1 MVNNIR
7 VGLGSRKKEYV
18 LQLLFLEED
27 MGGEGLDW
35 VLGLTHA
42 LRYME
47 WLANGDLLYSLGTST
62 QYSVIIYMGK

>member
-35 VLGLTHA
+35 VLGLTYA

-47 WLANGDLLYSLGTST
+47 
-62 QYSVIIYMGK
+62 

>member
-47 WLANGDLLYSLGTST
+47 
-62 QYSVIIYMGK
+62 